1 MYELANYYRHD
12 SLSFEPIVAGGN
24 NSSIPHYKRS
34 NYKIE
39 KNNVLLID
47 FGVKYKG
54 YVSDMTRTIRI
65 GNNVSNEFKRAYNI
79 VSNAQDLAISE
90 CKFKNKKLAGE
101 IHKKVVNFINSTE
114 FKNKFLHGTGHG
126 IGLDIHELPYL
137 NIKSKDVLVG
147 NEVVTIEPGIY
158 LEGKFGIRI
167 EDVIITKSGK
177 KLSKST
183 KDMVI
188 L

>member
-1 MYELANYYRHD
+1 M
-12 SLSFEPIVAGGN
+12 
-24 NSSIPHYKRS
+24 
-34 NYKIE
+34 
-39 KNNVLLID
+39 LID